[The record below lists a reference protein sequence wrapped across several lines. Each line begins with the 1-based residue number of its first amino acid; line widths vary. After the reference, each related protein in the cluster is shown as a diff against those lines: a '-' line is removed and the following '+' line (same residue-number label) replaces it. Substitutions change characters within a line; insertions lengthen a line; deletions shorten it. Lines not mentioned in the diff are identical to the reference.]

1 MHELPETNSRI
12 LWWQDKSRPVGLPQ
26 LQDRRQA
33 NYKQEGLAMADEPK
47 ENKDNMLTLRLNEE
61 QMLAV
66 KQWAHQHNANV
77 SQVIRS
83 AIELMTG
90 AKQ

>member
-1 MHELPETNSRI
+1 ME
-12 LWWQDKSRPVGLPQ
+12 K
-26 LQDRRQA
+26 
-33 NYKQEGLAMADEPK
+33 EPK
-47 ENKDNMLTLRLNEE
+47 DNKDNLIALRLNNE

-66 KQWAHQHNANV
+66 RQWAHQHDANV

>member
-1 MHELPETNSRI
+1 
-12 LWWQDKSRPVGLPQ
+12 
-26 LQDRRQA
+26 
-33 NYKQEGLAMADEPK
+33 MADEK
-47 ENKDNMLTLRLNEE
+47 ENKENMIALRLNNE

-66 KQWAHQHNANV
+66 RQWAHQHDANV

-90 AKQ
+90 AKAQ

>member
-1 MHELPETNSRI
+1 MYYLT
-12 LWWQDKSRPVGLPQ
+12 QDNPALTRK
-26 LQDRRQA
+26 
-33 NYKQEGLAMADEPK
+33 GLAMAEDK
-47 ENKDNMLTLRLNEE
+47 ENKENMIALRLNNE

-90 AKQ
+90 TKQ

>member
-1 MHELPETNSRI
+1 MRYSRI
-12 LWWQDKSRPVGLPQ
+12 QK
-26 LQDRRQA
+26 
-33 NYKQEGLAMADEPK
+33 KGLAMADEKDNK
-47 ENKDNMLTLRLNEE
+47 ENMIALRLNNE

-66 KQWAHQHNANV
+66 RQWAHQHNANV

>member
-1 MHELPETNSRI
+1 MET
-12 LWWQDKSRPVGLPQ
+12 
-26 LQDRRQA
+26 A
-33 NYKQEGLAMADEPK
+33 TK
-47 ENKDNMLTLRLNEE
+47 ENKDNLIALRLNNE

-66 KQWAHQHNANV
+66 RQWAHQHDTNI
-77 SQVIRS
+77 STVIRS

>member
-1 MHELPETNSRI
+1 MPRLLEPNRMQMQRNKMKE
-12 LWWQDKSRPVGLPQ
+12 
-26 LQDRRQA
+26 
-33 NYKQEGLAMADEPK
+33 EPK

-66 KQWAHQHNANV
+66 RQWAHQHNANV

>member
-1 MHELPETNSRI
+1 ME
-12 LWWQDKSRPVGLPQ
+12 
-26 LQDRRQA
+26 A
-33 NYKQEGLAMADEPK
+33 APK
-47 ENKDNMLTLRLNEE
+47 ENKDNLIALRLNSE

-66 KQWAHQHNANV
+66 RQWAHQHDANV

-90 AKQ
+90 IKQ

>member
-1 MHELPETNSRI
+1 
-12 LWWQDKSRPVGLPQ
+12 
-26 LQDRRQA
+26 
-33 NYKQEGLAMADEPK
+33 MADEQK
-47 ENKDNMLTLRLNEE
+47 DNKDNLIALRLNNE
-61 QMLAV
+61 QLLAV

>member
-1 MHELPETNSRI
+1 MKFSRI
-12 LWWQDKSRPVGLPQ
+12 QIRKGLP
-26 LQDRRQA
+26 
-33 NYKQEGLAMADEPK
+33 MADEQK
-47 ENKDNMLTLRLNEE
+47 ENKDNMIALRLNNE

-66 KQWAHQHNANV
+66 RQWAHQHNANV

>member
-1 MHELPETNSRI
+1 MDT
-12 LWWQDKSRPVGLPQ
+12 
-26 LQDRRQA
+26 A
-33 NYKQEGLAMADEPK
+33 PK
-47 ENKDNMLTLRLNEE
+47 ENKDNLIALRLNSE

-66 KQWAHQHNANV
+66 RQWAHQHDTNI
-77 SQVIRS
+77 STVIRS

>member
-1 MHELPETNSRI
+1 MKFSRI
-12 LWWQDKSRPVGLPQ
+12 QIKKGLPV
-26 LQDRRQA
+26 
-33 NYKQEGLAMADEPK
+33 ADEQK
-47 ENKDNMLTLRLNEE
+47 ENKDNMIALRLNNE

-66 KQWAHQHNANV
+66 RQWAHQHNANV

>member
-1 MHELPETNSRI
+1 MEKES
-12 LWWQDKSRPVGLPQ
+12 
-26 LQDRRQA
+26 
-33 NYKQEGLAMADEPK
+33 K
-47 ENKDNMLTLRLNEE
+47 ENKDNLIALRLNSE

-66 KQWAHQHNANV
+66 RQWAHQHETNI
-77 SQVIRS
+77 STVIRS

>member
-1 MHELPETNSRI
+1 MET
-12 LWWQDKSRPVGLPQ
+12 PT
-26 LQDRRQA
+26 
-33 NYKQEGLAMADEPK
+33 K
-47 ENKDNMLTLRLNEE
+47 ENKDNPIALRLNNE

-66 KQWAHQHNANV
+66 RQWAHQHDANV

>member
-1 MHELPETNSRI
+1 MPPAYALSGGIYFAYLRLLDSSFI
-12 LWWQDKSRPVGLPQ
+12 VIQRLLK
-26 LQDRRQA
+26 
-33 NYKQEGLAMADEPK
+33 GLAMADEK
-47 ENKDNMLTLRLNEE
+47 ENKENMIALRLNNE

-66 KQWAHQHNANV
+66 RQWAHQHNANV

>member
-1 MHELPETNSRI
+1 MES
-12 LWWQDKSRPVGLPQ
+12 
-26 LQDRRQA
+26 A
-33 NYKQEGLAMADEPK
+33 PK
-47 ENKDNMLTLRLNEE
+47 ENKDNLIALRLNSE

-66 KQWAHQHNANV
+66 RQWAHQHDANV

>member
-1 MHELPETNSRI
+1 MAE
-12 LWWQDKSRPVGLPQ
+12 DK
-26 LQDRRQA
+26 
-33 NYKQEGLAMADEPK
+33 EPK
-47 ENKDNMLTLRLNEE
+47 ENKENLVALRLNNE

-66 KQWAHQHNANV
+66 RQWAYQHNANV
-77 SQVIRS
+77 SEVIRS

>member
-1 MHELPETNSRI
+1 M
-12 LWWQDKSRPVGLPQ
+12 Q
-26 LQDRRQA
+26 LQRKPMSEEQ
-33 NYKQEGLAMADEPK
+33 K
-47 ENKDNMLTLRLNEE
+47 ENKDNMIALRLNNE

-66 KQWAHQHNANV
+66 RQWAHQHNANV

>member
-1 MHELPETNSRI
+1 MKSNRI
-12 LWWQDKSRPVGLPQ
+12 QIKKGLP
-26 LQDRRQA
+26 
-33 NYKQEGLAMADEPK
+33 MADEQKETK
-47 ENKDNMLTLRLNEE
+47 ENLIALRLNNE

-66 KQWAHQHNANV
+66 RQWAHQHNANV

>member
-1 MHELPETNSRI
+1 MNFQTFAIIVKKNLGFAGLIAVKLNYVKGVMKMAEESRE
-12 LWWQDKSRPVGLPQ
+12 
-26 LQDRRQA
+26 
-33 NYKQEGLAMADEPK
+33 NK
-47 ENKDNMLTLRLNEE
+47 ENMIALRLNNE

-66 KQWAHQHNANV
+66 RQWAHQHNANI
-77 SQVIRS
+77 SEVIRS

>member
-1 MHELPETNSRI
+1 
-12 LWWQDKSRPVGLPQ
+12 
-26 LQDRRQA
+26 
-33 NYKQEGLAMADEPK
+33 MAEEK
-47 ENKDNMLTLRLNEE
+47 ENKDNLIALRLNNE

-66 KQWAHQHNANV
+66 RQWAHQHNSNV

-83 AIELMTG
+83 AIEHMTG

>member
-1 MHELPETNSRI
+1 
-12 LWWQDKSRPVGLPQ
+12 
-26 LQDRRQA
+26 
-33 NYKQEGLAMADEPK
+33 MADEQK
-47 ENKDNMLTLRLNEE
+47 ENKENLVALRLNNE

-66 KQWAHQHNANV
+66 KQGAHQHNANV
-77 SQVIRS
+77 GQVIRS

>member
-1 MHELPETNSRI
+1 MPRLLESNRMQMQRSKMKE
-12 LWWQDKSRPVGLPQ
+12 
-26 LQDRRQA
+26 
-33 NYKQEGLAMADEPK
+33 EPK

-66 KQWAHQHNANV
+66 RQWAHQHNANV

>member
-1 MHELPETNSRI
+1 
-12 LWWQDKSRPVGLPQ
+12 
-26 LQDRRQA
+26 
-33 NYKQEGLAMADEPK
+33 MADEK
-47 ENKDNMLTLRLNEE
+47 ENKDNLIALRLNNE
-61 QMLAV
+61 QLLAV

>member
-1 MHELPETNSRI
+1 MRYSRI
-12 LWWQDKSRPVGLPQ
+12 QK
-26 LQDRRQA
+26 
-33 NYKQEGLAMADEPK
+33 KGLAMADEK
-47 ENKDNMLTLRLNEE
+47 ENKENMIALRLNNE

>member
-1 MHELPETNSRI
+1 MYDNSFIVREK
-12 LWWQDKSRPVGLPQ
+12 LG
-26 LQDRRQA
+26 A
-33 NYKQEGLAMADEPK
+33 FMAEENIK
-47 ENKDNMLTLRLNEE
+47 ENKENLVALRLNNE

-66 KQWAHQHNANV
+66 RQWAYQHNANV
-77 SQVIRS
+77 SEVIRS